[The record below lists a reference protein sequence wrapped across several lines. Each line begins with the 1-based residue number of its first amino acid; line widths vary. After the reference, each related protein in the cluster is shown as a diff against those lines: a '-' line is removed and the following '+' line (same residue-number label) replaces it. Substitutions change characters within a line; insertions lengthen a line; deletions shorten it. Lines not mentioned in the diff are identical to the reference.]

1 MRMLKFQYKFLNS
14 SGYLLGENMKRKIRL
29 FLYIL
34 LICIVL
40 SGCKQSQ
47 QQIPPAVVNTKV
59 MKIEE
64 IIEKITTPG
73 RIIPVYEV
81 EVVARIDGYL
91 QKKFFNEGDYVK
103 KGELLFQIEPN
114 SYAAKVSEASANLRN
129 AQAVY
134 TESQK
139 NLHRAEELVKQDFIS
154 KMDYDANLASRDRD
168 RAAVDSAKAALS
180 QAQINYG
187 YTKIYSPVDG
197 KISKLFIT
205 EGNYVTPASG
215 KIATVVS
222 LDPINVDFSLK
233 SKSYLSMKKASK
245 LSDLSD
251 ITVKI
256 QLADD
261 SEYPATGKI
270 KFYGNEVDVTTG
282 AVDFRA
288 SFPNKDK
295 LLLPGDFVNVIC
307 LLNKPRKVIL
317 VPQEAVQE
325 SEKGKYVFVID
336 ENKHAQIKYIKVD
349 EEYKKQWIVAE
360 GLEEGD
366 NVVIE
371 GVQSLQPDSE
381 VIFQKDLIK
390 MQKNKSPKKR
400 SVFSKFISKTKS
412 MLMKG

>member
-1 MRMLKFQYKFLNS
+1 MK
-14 SGYLLGENMKRKIRL
+14 SGIKL
-29 FLYIL
+29 FLYML
-34 LICIVL
+34 FICIIL
-40 SGCKQSQ
+40 SGCKQNLQ
-47 QQIPPAVVNTKV
+47 QNPPAVVNTKV

-64 IIEKITTPG
+64 ITEKISTPG
-73 RIIPVYEV
+73 RIVPVYEV
-81 EVVARIDGYL
+81 DISVRIDGNL
-91 QKKFFNEGDYVK
+91 QKKFFDEGAYVK
-103 KGELLFQIEPN
+103 KGDLLFQIEPD

-129 AQAVY
+129 AQAVF

-139 NLHRAEELVKQDFIS
+139 NLQRAEELVKQDFIS

-168 RAAVDSAKAALS
+168 KAAVDSARATLS

-205 EGNYVTPASG
+205 EGNYVTPSSG

-233 SKSYLSMKKASK
+233 SKSYLNMKKASK

-251 ITVKI
+251 ISVKI

-261 SEYPATGKI
+261 SEYPYTGKI
-270 KFYGNEVDVTTG
+270 QFYGNSVDITTG

-288 SFPNKDK
+288 SFPNSDK
-295 LLLPGDFVNVIC
+295 LLLPGDFVNVVCI
-307 LLNKPRKVIL
+307 LNKPREVIL

-325 SEKGKYVFVID
+325 SEKGKFVFIID
-336 ENKHAQIKYIKVD
+336 ENKRAQIRYIKVD
-349 EEYKKQWIVAE
+349 EEYKKQWIVTE

-371 GVQSLQPDSE
+371 GVQSLQPDCE
-381 VIFQKDLIK
+381 VIYQKELIQ
-390 MQKNKSPKKR
+390 MQKNQGPKKR
-400 SVFSKFISKTKS
+400 SLFSKILSKTKS
-412 MLMKG
+412 KLMKG

>member
-1 MRMLKFQYKFLNS
+1 
-14 SGYLLGENMKRKIRL
+14 MKRGINL

-34 LICIVL
+34 CTCMIL
-40 SGCKQSQ
+40 SGCNQAQ
-47 QQIPPAVVNTKV
+47 QQTPPTVVNTKE
-59 MKIEE
+59 MKMEE
-64 IIEKITTPG
+64 ITEKISTPG

-114 SYAAKVSEASANLRN
+114 SYAAKVSQASANLRN
-129 AQAVY
+129 AQAVFS
-134 TESQK
+134 ESQK
-139 NLHRAEELVKQDFIS
+139 NLQRAEELVKQDFIS

-168 RAAVDSAKAALS
+168 KAAVDSARAALT

-205 EGNYVTPASG
+205 EGNYVTPSSG
-215 KIATVVS
+215 KIATIVS

-233 SKSYLSMKKASK
+233 SKSYLIMKKNSK

-270 KFYGNEVDVTTG
+270 QFYGNEVDITTG

-288 SFPNKDK
+288 SFPNKEK
-295 LLLPGDFVNVIC
+295 LLLPGDFVNVVCI
-307 LLNKPRKVIL
+307 LNKPRKVIL

-325 SEKGKYVFVID
+325 SEKGKFVFVID
-336 ENKHAQIKYIKVD
+336 ENRHAQIKYIKVD
-349 EEYKKQWIVAE
+349 EEYKKQWIVE
-360 GLEEGD
+360 DGLKEGD

-381 VIFQKDLIK
+381 VIYQKDLIK
-390 MQKNKSPKKR
+390 MQKNHPTKKR
-400 SVFSKFISKTKS
+400 SLFSKIIGKTKS
-412 MLMKG
+412 KLMKG